1 MHTMRVPASRSQV
14 YAIIGFSAFYIL
26 AAAAAAMLARNS
38 EFVFY
43 IVVMLVLATAIF
55 LVHRAVGLSAGL
67 LWCLTAWG
75 FLHMAGG
82 LVPLPESWPANGPI
96 RVLYSWWI
104 IPDTLKYD
112 QVIHSYGFGITTWLC
127 WQALS
132 VGVQRGCG
140 KPPFPSLGILTLC
153 AAAGMGFGAL
163 NEVVEFI
170 ATLSMTETNVGG
182 YVNTGWDLV
191 ANLVGASI
199 AAFLIRWRHH
209 TDIDSPLLEN

>member
-1 MHTMRVPASRSQV
+1 MRVPASRSQV
-14 YAIIGFSAFYIL
+14 HAVIGFSAFYIL
-26 AAAAAAMLARNS
+26 AAAVAAMLAGNS

-43 IVVMLVLATAIF
+43 IVVMLVLASAIF
-55 LVHRAVGLSAGL
+55 LVHRAVGLSASL

-82 LVPLPESWPANGPI
+82 LVPLPDSWPANGPI

-104 IPDTLKYD
+104 IPDMLKYD
-112 QVIHSYGFGITTWLC
+112 QVIHAYGFGITTWLC

-132 VGVQRGCG
+132 VGVHRGCG
-140 KPPFPSLGILTLC
+140 KPPQPSLGILTLC
-153 AAAGMGFGAL
+153 AAASMGFGAL

-191 ANLVGASI
+191 ANLVGATI
-199 AAFLIRWRHH
+199 AAVLIRWFHR
-209 TDIDSPLLEN
+209 TDTAAPQPTPKS